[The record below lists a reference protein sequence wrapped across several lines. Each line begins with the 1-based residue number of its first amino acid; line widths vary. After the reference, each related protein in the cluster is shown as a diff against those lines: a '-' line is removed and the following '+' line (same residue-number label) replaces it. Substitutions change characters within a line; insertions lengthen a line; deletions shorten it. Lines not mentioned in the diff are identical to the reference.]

1 MNTHDV
7 PFTPILSKTKFL
19 NFHGQQIDHIVLGWF
34 GIPLIIV
41 CGTVAAYNGMNL
53 GRCWT
58 ILLELHPELRSG
70 EERRPYPTIGQ
81 KAFGNWMRL
90 SNGYIN

>member
-1 MNTHDV
+1 MVHLFLQV
-7 PFTPILSKTKFL
+7 PPKKNQTKQNL
-19 NFHGQQIDHIVLGWF
+19 HGKEINHIVLGWF

-70 EERRPYPTIGQ
+70 EERRPYPKIGQ

-90 SNGYIN
+90 PNGYIN